1 MRNKIILSLVA
12 ALAIVAIGIGA
23 GSLPRA
29 FAAENQQTQPPEPTE
44 SAPMRTISV
53 NGSGTISLDPDMAT
67 INIGVHTENSDAQQ
81 AVADNNA
88 QAQEVM
94 DVLKNF
100 GIAERDI
107 STSNFSIY
115 PRQDYDNEGKITSI
129 TYVVDNSV
137 QVKVRDLSTIGGVLD
152 AAVSAGANSINGI
165 QFGVEDSSAAYND
178 ALEAAVVNAR
188 GRAEVLA
195 QAAGVE
201 LGEVQSISSSVSG
214 GPIPIY
220 QDVRMSAEAAAAEVP
235 ISPGQTQIT
244 VDVSMVYAIQ

>member
-1 MRNKIILSLVA
+1 MRNKITLSLVA
-12 ALAIVAIGIGA
+12 ALAIVAILIGA

-29 FAAENQQTQPPEPTE
+29 FAAGNQQTEPPTSVE

-53 NGSGTISLDPDMAT
+53 NGTGTVNLDPDMAT

-94 DVLKNF
+94 DVLKNA

-115 PRQDYDNEGKITSI
+115 PRQDYDKDGNVIST

-137 QVKVRDLSTIGGVLD
+137 QVKVRDLSTIGSVLD
-152 AAVSAGANSINGI
+152 AVVSAGANSINGI
-165 QFGVEDSSAAYND
+165 QFSVEDSSAAYND
-178 ALEAAVVNAR
+178 ALEAAVMSAR
-188 GRAEVLA
+188 SRAEVLA
-195 QAAGVE
+195 EAAGVE

-214 GPIPIY
+214 GPTPVY
-220 QDVRMSAEAAAAEVP
+220 QDVRMSAESAAAAVP

-244 VDVSMVYAIQ
+244 VDVSVVYTIR